1 MFFTAKSAKSV
12 RKGRKA
18 FIYRRNF
25 APFAQDFAF
34 FAVYVFLILLQII
47 NFASPKCKTKS

>member
-1 MFFTAKSAKSV
+1 MFLTAKGAKSV

-18 FIYRRNF
+18 LIYRRNF

-34 FAVYVFLILLQII
+34 FAVYLLWE
-47 NFASPKCKTKS
+47 AK